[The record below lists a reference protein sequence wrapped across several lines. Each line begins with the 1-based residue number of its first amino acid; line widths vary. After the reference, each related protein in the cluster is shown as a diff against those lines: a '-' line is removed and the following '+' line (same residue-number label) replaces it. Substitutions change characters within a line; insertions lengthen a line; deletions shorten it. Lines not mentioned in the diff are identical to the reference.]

1 MAQLALMNM
10 VNILVYDVG
19 STYTKVTGF
28 RLEKQA
34 QGPVLSFSGRAQ
46 APTTVVDITVGLQ
59 AAREAMTQG
68 GVCIAG
74 DATVFSSCSAA
85 GGLRM
90 VAMGYMPRVTVKAS
104 KEVAMNSGARV
115 LEVLSSTEAPEFR
128 EEVLQEIRPDI
139 ILLTGGT
146 DGGNTEA
153 IAEHAESICNAVK
166 SLGMVSK
173 AGNWKPVVIVAGNQ
187 ESQGL
192 VAAMFRTAGVQC
204 VRVPNVL
211 PTIHD
216 LRVKPAR
223 EAIHEQFIRQITRAP
238 GLSSLVSMTADNK
251 VVPTPGAVLLG
262 AELLA
267 CGTYAAKGAG
277 SLMVVDIGGATT
289 DVHSVMPELEELALE
304 ERGLIVSNE
313 KQMVYRTVE
322 GNLGMRI
329 SACGI
334 VESLGAQQV
343 LACADPVELAACTG
357 VSPEQKMPQDMLDD
371 LAAQLQNYTEKLEAQ
386 PQSIVPEGSG
396 LEAAFDTAL
405 ATAALAVAIRR
416 HAGKIAEKNI
426 EMGIGAGVP
435 VGRDLRKI
443 TKVLAVGGIFA
454 HSSPQRSLGILQR
467 AFARPGY
474 SLLPAQ
480 CDFVVDRNYLLYSLG
495 VLAQQYPDA
504 ALDFGLQAFALEREG

>member
-1 MAQLALMNM
+1 MRQPGRHSGRRIDDGNPERRGITQLRLDIDIEPLRFALEIDLVAHHDTRRRAVDLQTVGTHDALLHRQLAGHAVKGEALAEH
-10 VNILVYDVG
+10 IL
-19 STYTKVTGF
+19 
-28 RLEKQA
+28 EI
-34 QGPVLSFSGRAQ
+34 QGDPARQV
-46 APTTVVDITVGLQ
+46 LQ
-59 AAREAMTQG
+59 ADQPKQ
-68 GVCIAG
+68 
-74 DATVFSSCSAA
+74 F
-85 GGLRM
+85 
-90 VAMGYMPRVTVKAS
+90 
-104 KEVAMNSGARV
+104 
-115 LEVLSSTEAPEFR
+115 
-128 EEVLQEIRPDI
+128 
-139 ILLTGGT
+139 TGGT
-146 DGGNTEA
+146 
-153 IAEHAESICNAVK
+153 
-166 SLGMVSK
+166 
-173 AGNWKPVVIVAGNQ
+173 
-187 ESQGL
+187 
-192 VAAMFRTAGVQC
+192 GV
-204 VRVPNVL
+204 
-211 PTIHD
+211 
-216 LRVKPAR
+216 
-223 EAIHEQFIRQITRAP
+223 
-238 GLSSLVSMTADNK
+238 
-251 VVPTPGAVLLG
+251 
-262 AELLA
+262 
-267 CGTYAAKGAG
+267 
-277 SLMVVDIGGATT
+277 
-289 DVHSVMPELEELALE
+289 ELEELALE

-313 KQMVYRTVE
+313 KQLVYRTVE

-357 VSPEQKMPQDMLDD
+357 VSPEQKMPQEMLDD